1 MGAVL
6 TSVLDTGERGG
17 RWGRVNLQINVSPM
31 SYAIFCFRYKGIGIR
46 IEDDI
51 LITQKGPVVLTS
63 ECPKEIDELENIV
76 GTAVQ

>member
-1 MGAVL
+1 L
-6 TSVLDTGERGG
+6 
-17 RWGRVNLQINVSPM
+17 
-31 SYAIFCFRYKGIGIR
+31 CCRYKGTGIR

-76 GTAVQ
+76 GTAVK